1 MHEGTVGVFGLRR
14 GLPARLAKPPQ
25 GRARRAA
32 TFFSRVKIPSIE
44 NQCRPTTSHRN
55 RDWPLVQAMSKITFF
70 ARHLIQEQFYVV
82 CWQMELALDPRAL
95 TTTPHRG

>member
-14 GLPARLAKPPQ
+14 GLPPRLAKPPQ
-25 GRARRAA
+25 GRARRGH
-32 TFFSRVKIPSIE
+32 FFSRVKIPSIE

-55 RDWPLVQAMSKITFF
+55 RDWPLVQALSKITFF
-70 ARHLIQEQFYVV
+70 ACHLIQARFYVV
-82 CWQMELALDPRAL
+82 CWQMELGFDPRAL